1 MERSLYLVFRKAT
14 HTDQYL
20 HYSSHH
26 QTSCK
31 ESIISSLFNRAYSII
46 TNRDDLTKEN
56 ARIKQVLKENGY
68 QKSIFNK
75 IFKRIINNRSLSQS
89 QQQTQAA
96 DIQEEQFMSIN
107 LPYIQSTIE
116 QLWRILR
123 SHKKKATLH
132 KLFCKPKYRF

>member
-1 MERSLYLVFRKAT
+1 M
-14 HTDQYL
+14 
-20 HYSSHH
+20 
-26 QTSCK
+26 
-31 ESIISSLFNRAYSII
+31 
-46 TNRDDLTKEN
+46 
-56 ARIKQVLKENGY
+56 LKENGY

-116 QLWRILR
+116 QLWRILSSNKND
-123 SHKKKATLH
+123 SHFA
-132 KLFCKPKYRF
+132 